1 MGLQRVDEIMNM
13 SQSNK
18 EIVRELVDAVTAG
31 DADGILKNLANDL
44 TWTFFGSHRFA
55 GTLNGKEELMAGL
68 FAVVA
73 EVLEDGIKVTVKSM
87 IADEDY
93 VVVEGKGKAH
103 SKSGLDY
110 NNDYCLVFEVHN
122 SKIQHVRQYLDS
134 ELVNRV
140 FGRG

>member
-1 MGLQRVDEIMNM
+1 MGLQRVDEIINM

-93 VVVEGKGKAH
+93 VVVEGKGKA
-103 SKSGLDY
+103 GLDP
-110 NNDYCLVFEVHN
+110 LRWTPHVH
-122 SKIQHVRQYLDS
+122 R
-134 ELVNRV
+134 
-140 FGRG
+140 GRSSRCQRKRFDMRRSSGAKWWN

>member
-1 MGLQRVDEIMNM
+1 MKATTDDSAAMRG
-13 SQSNK
+13 
-18 EIVRELVDAVTAG
+18 
-31 DADGILKNLANDL
+31 ANDRSIR
-44 TWTFFGSHRFA
+44 THA
-55 GTLNGKEELMAGL
+55 MAGL

-93 VVVEGKGKAH
+93 VVVEGKGKAR